1 MLDDDQSLSTAGLPE
16 KLDLYQKLE
25 TRRRLALPST
35 AIKNIA
41 AHSTKGCKGGQ
52 RTTKSVEILTIR

>member
-1 MLDDDQSLSTAGLPE
+1 MLDDDQSLSTTGSPE

-25 TRRRLALPST
+25 THLCMALPSIT
-35 AIKNIA
+35 IKNIA

-52 RTTKSVEILTIR
+52 RSAKSVEILTIR